1 MLTLLYGSYEF
12 ALTPN
17 ITLNRLTSQNDAGE
31 RAAEHET
38 WTMQGELIDDDAD
51 SLASVIA
58 DFNSAFA
65 NDGLDLQLKDGQ
77 NVLLSLQASECWQSP
92 RIIETS
98 VFADDDGMPFVR
110 NARFKVQI
118 LGEKLTVSGN
128 VLAHQQQIEISEDI
142 RKRIAKTITGEF
154 KVIAG
159 SNASDSLNSVVPA
172 LSPGMKRKELTY
184 ETDADDI
191 VLSYRVVDITEF
203 EELPAEVHDGYIIES
218 EDSSEAGNFK
228 LLQGV
233 FFGPGALVQAKGL
246 KPMTGLVSYKIS
258 ENPQE
263 QKVEF
268 TYKQRLRGDGQSAQK
283 KSQRI
288 SYQTKMSFKDFKV
301 LAKDAQDCRQM
312 LGSAD
317 FFIIQ
322 EGFAIGE
329 NSYPSPAMAVQS
341 SDVVE
346 RSIVYQFPE
355 GAGSSRIYKTR
366 WKYLMKPLKAPF
378 EQGLRQN

>member
-17 ITLNRLTSQNDAGE
+17 ITLNRLTSQNDVGK
-31 RAAEHET
+31 RAAERET
-38 WTMQGELIDDDAD
+38 WTLLGELTADDAD

-65 NDGLDLQLKDGQ
+65 NDELDLQLKNGQ
-77 NVLLSLQASECWQSP
+77 NVLLSLLASDCWQSP
-92 RIIETS
+92 RIIEKS
-98 VFADDDGMPFVR
+98 VFADDDDMPFVR
-110 NARFKVQI
+110 NARFQVKI
-118 LGEKLTVSGN
+118 LGEKLTAVGN
-128 VLAHQQQIEISEDI
+128 VLGHRQDIEISEDI
-142 RKRIAKTITGEF
+142 RKRITKTIKGKF
-154 KVIAG
+154 KVDDG
-159 SNASDSLNSVVPA
+159 EKASELLNTVVPA
-172 LSPGMKRKELTY
+172 LSAGMKRKELTY

-191 VLSYRVVDITEF
+191 VLSYRAVEITEF

-218 EDSSEAGNFK
+218 EESSEAGNFK

-233 FFGPGALVQAKGL
+233 FFGPGALVQAKAL

-268 TYKQRLRGDGQSAQK
+268 TYKQQLRGDGQSAQK

-288 SYQTKMSFKDFKV
+288 IYQTKLSYKDFKV
-301 LAKDAQDCRQM
+301 LTKDAQDCRQM

-317 FFIIQ
+317 FFIVQ
-322 EGFAIGE
+322 EGFAIGD
-329 NSYPSPAMAVQS
+329 NSYPSPAMPVQA
-341 SDVVE
+341 SDVIE
-346 RSIVYQFPE
+346 RSIVYEFPE

-366 WKYLMKPLKAPF
+366 WKYIMKPLKVPF

>member
-1 MLTLLYGSYEF
+1 MLTLEYGSYEF

-17 ITLNRLTSQNDAGE
+17 IELNRQVEHDDSGD
-31 RAAEHET
+31 RAAEIET
-38 WTMQGELIDDDAD
+38 WTLQGELIAAEAD

-58 DFNSAFA
+58 NFNSAFA
-65 NDGLDLQLKDGQ
+65 NDGLDLQLRNGQ
-77 NVLLSLQASECWQSP
+77 DLLLSLLAANCWQSP
-92 RIIETS
+92 RIVETS
-98 VFADDDGMPFVR
+98 VFADDEDMPFVR

-118 LGEKLTVSGN
+118 LGEKLTASGN
-128 VLAHQQQIEISEDI
+128 VLAHRQEIEISEDV
-142 RKRIAKTITGEF
+142 RKGMTKTVKGEF
-154 KVIAG
+154 KVAEG
-159 SNASDSLNSVVPA
+159 GKASDSLNSVVPE
-172 LSPGMKRKELTY
+172 LTPGLKRKELTY

-191 VLSYRVVDITEF
+191 VLSYRVVDITEY

-228 LLQGV
+228 LMQGV
-233 FFGPGALVQAKGL
+233 FYGPGAKVQALAL
-246 KPMTGLVSYKIS
+246 KPLLGLVSYKIS

-268 TYKQRLRGDGQSAQK
+268 VYKQRLRGDGQSAQK

-288 SYQTKMSFKDFKV
+288 SYQTKMSFKDFKL

-317 FFIIQ
+317 FFVVQ

-329 NSYPSPAMAVQS
+329 NSYPSPASPVQS

-346 RSIVYQFPE
+346 RSIVYEFPE

-366 WKYLMKPLKAPF
+366 WKFVMKPLKVPF
-378 EQGLRQN
+378 EQGFTQN